1 MSIESVLG
9 DSIITT
15 KISQVANWARKNSLW
30 PMPFGTA
37 CCAIE
42 YMSVVS
48 AHYDVSRFGAEVVRF
63 SPRQSD
69 LLMVM
74 GTITDKMGPVLRKI
88 YDQMAEPKWVISM
101 GACATSGGFYRAYHV
116 MQGIDEI
123 VPVDVYIPGCP
134 PSPEAVIQAILM
146 IRKLIEKDSE
156 IDTNAR
162 ADLRERLK
170 KEITETSPKTLL
182 IAEEQAHEATR
193 LVQITRE
200 PAAPKNPIVEALTG
214 DFAEQVVDVND
225 FRGDLTVSVKPDRIV
240 EICRALKEKPE
251 TKLNLLT
258 TVTGVDYLGHPEE
271 DSSGRF
277 NVVYHLYSIDHGHRL
292 RLKVALPDSA
302 PEVDSVSSVWKTAN
316 WWERETFDMFG
327 IRFRNHPDLRRILC
341 HEEFV
346 GHALRKDHEPGGRT
360 PLSKDYK
367 LPIEYL
373 TEWREDEKPDRLSGA
388 PTIINI
394 GPSHPATH
402 GTLRI
407 VCRLDGEK
415 IADADAEIGYL
426 HRCFE
431 KMAETHQW
439 NQVIPYTD
447 RLNYMSSFLNN
458 VGYAMAVEKLLGIEV
473 PKRVEYIRVILG
485 ELSRIMDH
493 MVCIGT
499 NLLDIGAITNFWYT
513 FEPREEIY
521 DLLEMTA
528 GVRMMVSYV
537 RVGGLAADLPDD
549 FVPRCR
555 QVLNRLPRYIDDV
568 HRLNTNSR
576 IFKQRAV
583 GVNEINAA
591 DAIDWGMTGPMLR
604 ATGVPYDIRQV
615 HPYSSYDDF
624 EFEVPIGNR
633 GDVYDRYLVRM
644 EEMRQSLK
652 IVEQALEN
660 LPEGQY
666 QVDDR
671 RITLPPKLGVYNNIE
686 DLMNHFKLIM
696 HGIQPPPGEVYG
708 YTEAGNGELGFYIV
722 SDGSLRPWRCHA
734 RGPCFP
740 IFSAFPKMIEDGLIS
755 DAVAALGSLNIVAG
769 ELDR

>member
-1 MSIESVLG
+1 MSIETMIG
-9 DSIITT
+9 DNFFTT
-15 KISQVANWARKNSLW
+15 KVSEVANWARKNSLW

-48 AHYDVSRFGAEVVRF
+48 SHYDVSRFGAEVVRF

-74 GTITDKMGPVLRKI
+74 GTITDKMGPILKKI
-88 YDQMAEPKWVISM
+88 YDQMSDPKWVISM

-123 VPVDVYIPGCP
+123 IPVDVYIPGCP
-134 PSPEAVIQAILM
+134 PTPEAVIQAILM
-146 IRKLIEKDSE
+146 IRKLIEGEKE
-156 IDTNAR
+156 IDAEAR
-162 ADLRERLK
+162 AELRERMK
-170 KEITETSPKTLL
+170 KEVTESNPKELL
-182 IAEEQAHEATR
+182 IAGQQAQEAVR
-193 LVQITRE
+193 LVHITRE
-200 PAAPKNPIVEALTG
+200 PAAPENPVVAAIKK
-214 DFAEQVVDVND
+214 DFADQILDVND
-225 FRGDLTVSVKPDRIV
+225 FRGDLTIVLRPDRITA
-240 EICRALKEKPE
+240 ICAALKEEP
-251 TKLNLLT
+251 T
-258 TVTGVDYLGHPEE
+258 TRFDMLSTITGVDYQGYPEKSRDE
-271 DSSGRF
+271 RF
-277 NVVYHLYSIDHGHRL
+277 NIVYQLYSVEHGHRV
-292 RLKVALPDSA
+292 RLKVPVPESA
-302 PEVDSVSSVWKTAN
+302 PEVDSVTPVWKTAN

-327 IRFRNHPDLRRILC
+327 INFRRHPDLRRILC

-360 PLSKDYK
+360 PLSRDYK
-367 LPIEYL
+367 LPLEYMG
-373 TEWREDEKPDRLSGA
+373 EWREDERHDRLSGQ

-407 VCRLDGEK
+407 VARLDGEK
-415 IADADAEIGYL
+415 ITDADVEIGYL

-458 VGYAMAVEKLLGIEV
+458 VGYACAVEKLLGIEV
-473 PKRVEYIRVILG
+473 PKRVQYIRVILG

-499 NLLDIGAITNFWYT
+499 NLLDMGAITNFWYT

-537 RVGGLAADLPDD
+537 RVGGLSADLPKD

-555 QVLNRLPRYIDDV
+555 EVLGRLPKYIDDV
-568 HRLNTNSR
+568 HKLNTNSR
-576 IFKQRAV
+576 IFKQRAI
-583 GVNEINAA
+583 GVTPISGK
-591 DAIDWGMTGPMLR
+591 DAIDWGITGPMLR
-604 ATGVPYDIRQV
+604 AAGVPYDVRQN
-615 HPYSSYDDF
+615 HPYSSYEDF
-624 EFEVPIGNR
+624 DFEVPIGNR

-644 EEMRQSLK
+644 EEMRQSLR
-652 IVEQALEN
+652 IVEQGIEN
-660 LPEGQY
+660 LPEGPY

-686 DLMNHFKLIM
+686 DLMNHFKLVM
-696 HGIQPPPGEVYG
+696 HGIQTPPGEVYG
-708 YTEAGNGELGFYIV
+708 YSEGGNGELGFYIV
-722 SDGSLRPWRCHA
+722 SDGSMRPWRCHA

-740 IFSAFPKMIEDGLIS
+740 IFSAFPKMIEGGLVA